1 MSATIYEIYIL
12 RWFVPKVITSKEQ
25 KILINQDIRRIKR
38 VFNQSQSHDGNG
50 ILNRICQASMS
61 LMIKETKKKRKIYIY
76 TKNALTSRKILFSM
90 NSLRIYRWKKVAV
103 NWEYLKKKEKSTIL
117 PN

>member
-50 ILNRICQASMS
+50 MLSRIYQASMS
-61 LMIKETKKKRKIYIY
+61 LERNEEEKKNIYIY
-76 TKNALTSRKILFSM
+76 EKRANLAKNPLLDEQS
-90 NSLRIYRWKKVAV
+90 
-103 NWEYLKKKEKSTIL
+103 
-117 PN
+117 

>member
-50 ILNRICQASMS
+50 MLSRICQASMS
-61 LMIKETKKKRKIYIY
+61 LERNKEERKIYIY

-90 NSLRIYRWKKVAV
+90 NGLRIYRWKKVAV

>member
-50 ILNRICQASMS
+50 ILSCICQASIS
-61 LMIKETKKKRKIYIY
+61 LERNEEEKKNIYIY
-76 TKNALTSRKILFSM
+76 EKRANLAKNPLLDEQS
-90 NSLRIYRWKKVAV
+90 
-103 NWEYLKKKEKSTIL
+103 
-117 PN
+117 

>member
-25 KILINQDIRRIKR
+25 KILINQNIRRIKR

-61 LMIKETKKKRKIYIY
+61 LERNEEEKKNIYIY